1 MRRGAREIGPEDAG
15 AMAWAGA
22 EVGPGCER
30 VALGASVRWVS
41 WVLGREGSGLA
52 ASFGL
57 GKKGRWARGKD
68 WVSCFRFGLG
78 PLFLFYF

>member
-1 MRRGAREIGPEDAG
+1 
-15 AMAWAGA
+15 MAWVGA

-30 VALGASVRWVS
+30 MALGASATWVS

-68 WVSCFRFGLG
+68 WVSCFGFGLG

>member
-1 MRRGAREIGPEDAG
+1 
-15 AMAWAGA
+15 MAWAGA

-30 VALGASVRWVS
+30 MALGASATWVS

-57 GKKGRWARGKD
+57 GKKGRWATRK
-68 WVSCFRFGLG
+68 GLG
-78 PLFLFYF
+78 FLFSVWAGPSFPLLFLILFEKQTKHK